1 MTSSILIDAQ
11 RIEPSYFLQV
21 QVLRREFVTA
31 LVDLAA
37 RGRQHADFLSFLLRV
52 AGQYLRYLDH
62 FLTHRRVALVIGQE
76 MNELFELPQYLLDV
90 EGTQNR
96 NATFCRLLRLA
107 RCLVG
112 HQASDDQ
119 LRNLVSKV
127 LDKDALEKLRIEL
140 LLPTAKHLIQLWN
153 RI

>member
-37 RGRQHADFLSFLLRV
+37 RGRQHADFLGFLLRV

-62 FLTHRRVALVIGQE
+62 FLTHRRVALVIG
-76 MNELFELPQYLLDV
+76 
-90 EGTQNR
+90 
-96 NATFCRLLRLA
+96 
-107 RCLVG
+107 
-112 HQASDDQ
+112 
-119 LRNLVSKV
+119 
-127 LDKDALEKLRIEL
+127 
-140 LLPTAKHLIQLWN
+140 
-153 RI
+153 